1 MAIGRISGPLLK
13 ANLLRDGVDLAFET
27 NLLYLDVTNLKVGV
41 NTATPDSDL
50 QVNGTTHTTNLVV
63 DNQVDVGT
71 LSIFGNTIQSSLNTI
86 SFSPSGG
93 QATIYHSKLQVDEIE
108 ISSNIISTFNSNAS
122 IEIQPNGSGTL
133 NIQSTTNITGNLT
146 VSGDISA
153 IGNIQLNGNLI
164 IGDSLADTI
173 TINASIQSDLIPQ
186 TDNIYDLGSA
196 SFRWK
201 SAYIGNVVTDNLA
214 VSTLDVGNLMF
225 RDNEITTTTGQDI
238 IIDGNGSGG
247 VRLAN
252 FKIVDNTIT
261 NVVSGAITQIV
272 QSGSGYFKIA
282 GTNGFVPPKGD
293 NAQRPTAYAVLGMT
307 RFNTSS
313 LALEVWD
320 GAAWASP
327 AGSAGAVSAAGA
339 ADIAA
344 AYALILG

>member
-13 ANLLRDGVDLAFET
+13 SNLTRDGVDLAFET
-27 NLLYLDVTNLKVGV
+27 DLLYLDVNNLRVGV
-41 NTATPDSDL
+41 NNATPDSDL
-50 QVNGTTHTTNLVV
+50 HVSGTTHTTNLVV

-71 LSIFGNTIQSSLNTI
+71 LSIFGNTIQSDLNTI

-108 ISSNIISTFNSNAS
+108 ISGNIISTFNSNAA
-122 IEIQPNGSGTL
+122 IELQPNGSGTV
-133 NIQSTTNITGNLT
+133 NIQSTTNITGNLS

-153 IGNIQLNGNLI
+153 VGNIQLNGNLI

-186 TDNIYDLGSA
+186 TDNLYDLGSA
-196 SFRWK
+196 TFRWK
-201 SAYIGNVVTDNLA
+201 SAYIGNVVTDNLT

-252 FKIVDNTIT
+252 FRIVDNTIT
-261 NVVSGAITQIV
+261 NTVSGAITQIV
-272 QSGSGYFKIA
+272 QSGTGYFKLA
-282 GTNGFVPPKGD
+282 GTNGFVPPRGD

-307 RFNTSS
+307 RFNTVS

-339 ADIAA
+339 ADTAA
-344 AYALILG
+344 AFALILG

>member
-13 ANLLRDGVDLAFET
+13 SNLTRDGVDLAFET
-27 NLLYLDVTNLKVGV
+27 DLLYLDVNNLRVGV

>member
-13 ANLLRDGVDLAFET
+13 SNLTRDGVDLAFET
-27 NLLYLDVTNLKVGV
+27 DLLYLDVNNLRVGV
-41 NTATPDSDL
+41 NTAAPDSDL
-50 QVNGTTHTTNLVV
+50 QVSGTTHTTNLVV

-71 LSIFGNTIQSSLNTI
+71 LSIYGNTIQSDLNTI

-108 ISSNIISTFNSNAS
+108 ISGNIISTFNSNAS
-122 IEIQPNGSGTL
+122 IELQPNGSGTV
-133 NIQSTTNITGNLT
+133 NIQSTTNITGNLA

-153 IGNIQLNGNLI
+153 VGNIQLNGNLI

-186 TDNIYDLGSA
+186 ADNTYDLGSSA
-196 SFRWK
+196 FRWK

-272 QSGSGYFKIA
+272 QSGTGYFKLA
-282 GTNGFVPPKGD
+282 GTNGFVPPRGD

-307 RFNTSS
+307 RFNISS